1 MFTCLEKW
9 QAQSYC
15 SRSWIPLQCQAVEII
30 ICSHQMQEKLNYLQ
44 AKVAIAALSS
54 TTCFPRQFWVQI
66 SAGSRRHQ
74 DFRWIAMTV
83 HIHIHT
89 GIHSMIFIY
98 GLIHSFIITHIARS
112 HGPTETTQGILS
124 PTSKALSSP
133 KLAGSSR
140 SSLESKNLHWATVS
154 ALKNPNE
161 CGEMGDG
168 GSYFLLVKWGH
179 LFKKMKKNV
188 THMLCGQGTQPWAKK
203 N

>member
-1 MFTCLEKW
+1 MFSSPILGANQRGQ
-9 QAQSYC
+9 QASSRFPVDSNDRPYSY
-15 SRSWIPLQCQAVEII
+15 
-30 ICSHQMQEKLNYLQ
+30 SHRY
-44 AKVAIAALSS
+44 S
-54 TTCFPRQFWVQI
+54 FY
-66 SAGSRRHQ
+66 
-74 DFRWIAMTV
+74 D
-83 HIHIHT
+83 IHLWT
-89 GIHSMIFIY
+89 N
-98 GLIHSFIITHIARS
+98 SFIITHIARS

-179 LFKKMKKNV
+179 LFKKMKKHV
-188 THMLCGQGTQPWAKK
+188 THMLCGQGTQP
-203 N
+203 

>member
-1 MFTCLEKW
+1 MWSSFAANCHWWVVRGSQIGSRLGSLGGMFTCLEKW

-44 AKVAIAALSS
+44 AKVVIAALSS

-98 GLIHSFIITHIARS
+98 GLIHSSSLTS
-112 HGPTETTQGILS
+112 HAAMDPQKQLKE
-124 PTSKALSSP
+124 SSP
-133 KLAGSSR
+133 RPPRLWAPQSWQEVLAVHW
-140 SSLESKNLHWATVS
+140 SLRTCTGPLWVHWRTQTNV
-154 ALKNPNE
+154 
-161 CGEMGDG
+161 
-168 GSYFLLVKWGH
+168 VKWEMEV
-179 LFKKMKKNV
+179 LTFY
-188 THMLCGQGTQPWAKK
+188 W
-203 N
+203 